1 MDRQPTYS
9 LSLFG
14 DHQSV
19 NGDQTNKQI
28 QQELVDFILEFH
40 LENVFVYRYA
50 RRSMDD
56 AWKEQ
61 VADATIETKYERM
74 SCPSNTT
81 ATSTSPTSS
90 HSTSSLHTDSTTS
103 PQR

>member
-14 DHQSV
+14 DNQSV

-40 LENVFVYRYA
+40 LENVFVYRYGA
-50 RRSMDD
+50 G
-56 AWKEQ
+56 WKRQ
-61 VADATIETKYERM
+61 GAQPCTDFNKETKYERT
-74 SCPSNTT
+74 SCQSNTT

-90 HSTSSLHTDSTTS
+90 PSTSSWHTD
-103 PQR
+103 